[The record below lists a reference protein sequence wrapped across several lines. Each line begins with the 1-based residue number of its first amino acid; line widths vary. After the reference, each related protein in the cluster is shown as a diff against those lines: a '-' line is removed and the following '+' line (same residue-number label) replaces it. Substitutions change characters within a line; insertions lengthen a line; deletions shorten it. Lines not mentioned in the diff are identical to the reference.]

1 MTNDTMTNGTTHG
14 TTSGSTTSST
24 GTWVAVGP
32 AGAVGSI
39 HLADDG
45 FHVELYNRSGSGGT
59 YPSLESAKGAVHAA
73 LGPLADRP
81 EFRAH

>member
-1 MTNDTMTNGTTHG
+1 MTNDTMTSHT
-14 TTSGSTTSST
+14 TTSSTTTSST

-39 HLADDG
+39 HRADDG
-45 FHVELYNRSGSGGT
+45 FHVELYNRRGSGGT

>member
-1 MTNDTMTNGTTHG
+1 MTNN
-14 TTSGSTTSST
+14 T

-39 HLADDG
+39 HRADG
-45 FHVELYNRSGSGGT
+45 GYRVELYGRSGLGGT
-59 YPSLESAKGAVHAA
+59 YPSLASAKGAVHAA

>member
-1 MTNDTMTNGTTHG
+1 MMDN
-14 TTSGSTTSST
+14 T

-39 HLADDG
+39 RRASDG
-45 FHVELYNRSGSGGT
+45 FHVELYGRRGRGRT
-59 YPSLESAKGAVHAA
+59 YPSLETAKGAVHAA

-81 EFRAH
+81 ELRAH

>member
-1 MTNDTMTNGTTHG
+1 MTNN
-14 TTSGSTTSST
+14 T

-39 HLADDG
+39 HRDGTG
-45 FHVELYNRSGSGGT
+45 FHVELYGRGGSGGT

>member
-1 MTNDTMTNGTTHG
+1 MTNDTTTND
-14 TTSGSTTSST
+14 T

-39 HLADDG
+39 HRAEDG
-45 FHVELYNRSGSGGT
+45 FHVELYDRRGPGGT
-59 YPSLESAKGAVHAA
+59 YPSLASAKGAVHAA
-73 LGPLADRP
+73 MGPLADRP

>member
-1 MTNDTMTNGTTHG
+1 MTNN
-14 TTSGSTTSST
+14 T

-39 HLADDG
+39 HLADGG
-45 FHVELYNRSGSGGT
+45 FRVELYGHRGAGGT

>member
-1 MTNDTMTNGTTHG
+1 MTNT
-14 TTSGSTTSST
+14 T

-39 HLADDG
+39 HRAADG
-45 FHVELYNRSGSGGT
+45 FRVELYGRRPAGGT

-73 LGPLADRP
+73 LGPLAARP

>member
-1 MTNDTMTNGTTHG
+1 MTNN
-14 TTSGSTTSST
+14 T

-39 HLADDG
+39 HRGEGG
-45 FHVELYNRSGSGGT
+45 FRVELYGRGGAGGT

>member
-1 MTNDTMTNGTTHG
+1 MTNN
-14 TTSGSTTSST
+14 TSTSST
-24 GTWVAVGP
+24 GTWVSVGP

-39 HLADDG
+39 HRG
-45 FHVELYNRSGSGGT
+45 EGGYRVELYNRSGSGGT

-81 EFRAH
+81 EFHAH

>member
-1 MTNDTMTNGTTHG
+1 MTDN
-14 TTSGSTTSST
+14 T

-39 HLADDG
+39 HRSDG
-45 FHVELYNRSGSGGT
+45 GFRVELYGRRTGGGVF
-59 YPSLESAKGAVHAA
+59 PSLGTAKSAVQAA
-73 LGPLADRP
+73 LGPLAERP

>member
-1 MTNDTMTNGTTHG
+1 MMGN
-14 TTSGSTTSST
+14 T

-39 HLADDG
+39 RRAPDG
-45 FHVELYNRSGSGGT
+45 FHVELYGRDGGGGT
-59 YPSLESAKGAVHAA
+59 YPSLQSAKGAVHAA

-81 EFRAH
+81 EFRSH

>member
-1 MTNDTMTNGTTHG
+1 MMDN
-14 TTSGSTTSST
+14 T

-39 HLADDG
+39 HRAADG
-45 FHVELYNRSGSGGT
+45 FHVELYGRSGPGGGT
-59 YPSLESAKGAVHAA
+59 YPSLASAKGAVHAA
-73 LGPLADRP
+73 LGPLAERP

>member
-1 MTNDTMTNGTTHG
+1 MTNNN
-14 TTSGSTTSST
+14 
-24 GTWVAVGP
+24 GTWVAIGP

-39 HLADDG
+39 HRDADG
-45 FHVELYNRSGSGGT
+45 FQVELYGRGRSGGR

-73 LGPLADRP
+73 LGPLAARP

>member
-1 MTNDTMTNGTTHG
+1 MTNN
-14 TTSGSTTSST
+14 T

-39 HLADDG
+39 HRDDG
-45 FHVELYNRSGSGGT
+45 GYRVELYGRSGPGGT
-59 YPSLESAKGAVHAA
+59 YPSLASAKGAVHAA

>member
-1 MTNDTMTNGTTHG
+1 MTNDTMTSHT
-14 TTSGSTTSST
+14 TTSGTTTSST

-39 HLADDG
+39 HRADDG
-45 FHVELYNRSGSGGT
+45 FHVELYNRGGSGGT

-73 LGPLADRP
+73 LGPLAARP

>member
-1 MTNDTMTNGTTHG
+1 MTDN
-14 TTSGSTTSST
+14 T
-24 GTWVAVGP
+24 GTWVAIGP

-39 HLADDG
+39 HRAADG
-45 FHVELYNRSGSGGT
+45 FEVEALRTPTGGRA

-73 LGPLADRP
+73 LGPLAARP

>member
-1 MTNDTMTNGTTHG
+1 MMDN
-14 TTSGSTTSST
+14 T

-39 HLADDG
+39 RRASDG
-45 FHVELYNRSGSGGT
+45 FHVELYGRTARGGT

-81 EFRAH
+81 EFHAH